1 MAQSAPLFSANLSD
15 KKIELGERPVM
26 KPRVALVVQRYGPEV
41 NGGAEDAARWLAEA
55 LTAVAHIDVIT
66 TCALDYTT
74 WANHYPPGQSHHNGV
89 TIHRFPV
96 DAPRNWQQSQK
107 ETGRLLLS
115 KRTLDEEIAWIRE
128 QGPFSTPLLQFI
140 KQQAGAYDAF
150 IFMTYLYATTF
161 FGLPL
166 VADKAIL
173 IPAAHDE
180 PFIYMDAYRALL
192 NMPRHIVYLTEAERD
207 LTLRVAGNGRIPH
220 HVMAIGVKTANDISP
235 ARFRQKYG
243 VQGDFLLYAGRIS
256 EAKNIPE
263 LCAFFQRYRREYPH
277 PLKLVLMGK
286 SHLTLPPDSDI
297 IPVGFV
303 SNQDKFD
310 ALSAAS
316 LFVLP
321 SLFESL
327 SIIILEAWLANTAVV
342 VNGRCAV
349 TRSQCQRSQG
359 GLYYTTYDE
368 FAAVLERLLTDT
380 PLRQQLAENGRHFVR
395 QQYAPDHIIS
405 QYQAIL
411 QSFSS
416 TGQKAVPIK

>member
-1 MAQSAPLFSANLSD
+1 
-15 KKIELGERPVM
+15 VT

-55 LTAVAHIDVIT
+55 LTAVAHIEVIT

-74 WANHYPPGQSHHNGV
+74 WANHYPPGQSQHNGV
-89 TIHRFPV
+89 TIHRFAV
-96 DAPRNWQQSQK
+96 DAPRNWQHSQK
-107 ETGRLLLS
+107 ETGRLLLAN
-115 KRTLDEEIAWIRE
+115 RTLDEEMAWIRE

-207 LTLRVAGNGRIPH
+207 LTVRVAGNGRIPH
-220 HVMAIGVKTANDISP
+220 HVMAIGVTAPDDVAP
-235 ARFRQKYG
+235 DRFRRKYG
-243 VQGDFLLYAGRIS
+243 IEGDFLLYSGRIS
-256 EAKNIPE
+256 EAKNVPE
-263 LCAFFQRYRREYPH
+263 LCHFFQRYRHEHPH
-277 PLKLVLMGK
+277 PLKLVLTGK
-286 SHLTLPPDSDI
+286 PHMTLPADPNI
-297 IPVGFV
+297 VPLGFV
-303 SNQDKFD
+303 PTSDMFD

-316 LFVLP
+316 IFVLP

-327 SIIILEAWLANTAVV
+327 SIIILQAWLVETAVV
-342 VNGRCAV
+342 VNGHCEV
-349 TRSQCQRSQG
+349 TRRQCQRSQG
-359 GLYYTTYDE
+359 GLYYTSYDE
-368 FAAVLERLLTDT
+368 FAAVLTRLLADES
-380 PLRQQLAENGRHFVR
+380 LRRQLGTNGRDFV
-395 QQYAPDHIIS
+395 QQHYTTDHILH
-405 QYQAIL
+405 QYQTL
-411 QSFSS
+411 LHQFS
-416 TGQKAVPIK
+416 QPVKA

>member
-1 MAQSAPLFSANLSD
+1 
-15 KKIELGERPVM
+15 M
-26 KPRVALVVQRYGPEV
+26 KPHVALVVQRYGPEV

-74 WANHYPPGQSHHNGV
+74 WANHYPAGQSHHKGV

-96 DAPRNWQQSQK
+96 DTPRNWQQSQK

-115 KRTLDEEIAWIRE
+115 ARTLDEEIAWIRQ

-140 KQQAGAYDAF
+140 KQQAEAYDAF
-150 IFMTYLYATTF
+150 IFVTYLYATTF

-166 VADKAIL
+166 VANKSIL

-207 LTLRVAGNGRIPH
+207 LTLRVAGNGHIPH
-220 HVMAIGVKTANDISP
+220 HVMAIGVKTVGDISP

-243 VQGDFLLYAGRIS
+243 IQGDFLLYAGRIS

-263 LCAFFQRYRREYPH
+263 LCAFFQRYRREYPR

-286 SHLTLPPDSDI
+286 SQLTLPPDSDI
-297 IPVGFV
+297 VPVGFV

-310 ALSAAS
+310 ALSAAT

-327 SIIILEAWLANTAVV
+327 SIVILEAWLAGTAVV
-342 VNGRCAV
+342 VNSRCDV
-349 TRSQCQRSQG
+349 TRRQCQRSQG
-359 GLYYTTYDE
+359 GLYYSSYNE
-368 FAAVLERLLTDT
+368 FAAVLTRLLADERLR
-380 PLRQQLAENGRHFVR
+380 RQLGQNGRLFV
-395 QQYAPDHIIS
+395 QQHYTSDHILLHYQTLLQQFIS
-405 QYQAIL
+405 
-411 QSFSS
+411 
-416 TGQKAVPIK
+416 VPFPSAQNKGKH